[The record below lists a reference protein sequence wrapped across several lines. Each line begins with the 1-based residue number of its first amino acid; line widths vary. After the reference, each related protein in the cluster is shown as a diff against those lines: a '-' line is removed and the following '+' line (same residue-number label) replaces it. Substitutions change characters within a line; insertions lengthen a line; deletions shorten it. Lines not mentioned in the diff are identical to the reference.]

1 MSIEFSDHAKLQLKK
16 RKLSKT
22 KVVDTIRHPDKKLK
36 SFNNRRLRQ
45 KRVGGKILEVVTV
58 SEGSRIT
65 VVTAYY
71 LEGNSEN

>member
-22 KVVDTIRHPDKKLK
+22 KVVDTIRHHDKKLK
-36 SFNNRRLRQ
+36 SFKNRRLRQ

-58 SEGSRIT
+58 SDGSRIT

-71 LEGNSEN
+71 LEDNSEN